1 VLLEFASAEK
11 LPKVPVRPT
20 GTAVAMYMFGD
31 ASGLGFGIS
40 LWAAGEDTIYASQEA
55 WTEETSKKSSNYREL
70 YNLVLK
76 IEELVRDGT
85 IQQGMDIFVFTDTF
99 VVECAFYHGSAKSKL
114 LHELIVHLRKLEMN
128 GDIFIQFIWIAG
140 TRMIWQGTDGLL
152 QGELTVGVMA
162 GEHFL
167 KFVPLNKTAFQRHTF
182 LQEWIGGALLR
193 EHWEELSVEGG
204 WFKNAQTDGRFI
216 WAPAPATADV
226 TIEPLCEARHIHR
239 TAYWRNTLGKV
250 ADAMFTLPVGCPIWP
265 RGTLGKQ
272 HWIVFGCKRGVW

>member
-1 VLLEFASAEK
+1 VPRLRQDVEVLLEFASAEK
-11 LPKVPVRPT
+11 LPKVPVRST

-167 KFVPLNKTAFQRHTF
+167 KFVPLTRPPFN
-182 LQEWIGGALLR
+182 
-193 EHWEELSVEGG
+193 
-204 WFKNAQTDGRFI
+204 
-216 WAPAPATADV
+216 
-226 TIEPLCEARHIHR
+226 
-239 TAYWRNTLGKV
+239 
-250 ADAMFTLPVGCPIWP
+250 
-265 RGTLGKQ
+265 GTLS
-272 HWIVFGCKRGVW
+272 CKSG